1 MKVLYAII
9 VLCITWYDVTKGEEK
24 ENTEVEVPP
33 AEDAAV
39 NILSSK

>member
-9 VLCITWYDVTKGEEK
+9 VLCITWYDVTKGED
-24 ENTEVEVPP
+24 NTDVEVPP
-33 AEDAAV
+33 VEDDAV